1 MGGGGSIQNMQTML
15 NNNRKL
21 LKSRIPIFKRQD
33 QFANLKDS
41 YRRAHKALKPGPE
54 LSEEVRQEIRKRV
67 RKEQS
72 RMLQLKIGLS
82 LVLFIALFAISYM
95 VSSGFSINNEAA
107 SLKKRAAAE
116 AAYRSALLSGDD
128 MFQQEK
134 WFFAAANFETALEY
148 RPNDVHLNYKWA
160 LCFCKMCHDQQRGCE
175 RAKQNMNMLL
185 AKFPE
190 EKIFNRLQRD
200 YLSGV

>member
-1 MGGGGSIQNMQTML
+1 MGGGGSIQNMQTTL

-21 LKSRIPIFKRQD
+21 LKSRVPIFKRKD

-54 LSEEVRQEIRKRV
+54 LSEEIRQEIRKRV

-72 RMLQLKIGLS
+72 RTLQLKIGMS
-82 LVLFIALFAISYM
+82 VALFIALFAISYK
-95 VSSGFSINNEAA
+95 VSNSFLINNEAA
-107 SLKKRAAAE
+107 SLKKQATAE

-128 MFQQEK
+128 MFKQEK

-160 LCFCKMCHDQQRGCE
+160 LCFCKMCHDQQRGCK

-185 AKFPE
+185 SKFPE
-190 EKIFNRLQRD
+190 EQIFKRLKRD
-200 YLSGV
+200 YLSGI

>member
-1 MGGGGSIQNMQTML
+1 MGGGGSIQNMQTTL

-21 LKSRIPIFKRQD
+21 LKSRIPIFKRQNR
-33 QFANLKDS
+33 FANLKDS

-54 LSEEVRQEIRKRV
+54 LSQEVRLEIRRRV

-72 RMLQLKIGLS
+72 RMLQLKTGMS
-82 LVLFIALFAISYM
+82 LVLFIALFAISYT
-95 VSSGFSINNEAA
+95 VSSGFSINNEEAI
-107 SLKKRAAAE
+107 LNKQAAAQ

-128 MFQQEK
+128 MFKQEK

-160 LCFCKMCHDQQRGCE
+160 LCFCKMCHDRQRGCE
-175 RAKQNMNMLL
+175 RAKQNINMLL

-190 EKIFNRLQRD
+190 EQIFKRLQRD